1 MLVCSLDCLPSL
13 QLRSA
18 WSRPSQTHS
27 LSHTRFSE
35 VGVVDSESDSQN
47 ISALFFNLNIY
58 LILGSY
64 FYQRASTFPRRS
76 TLQNFGQH
84 LFARKMPPRWQ
95 HSGSGRRV
103 FGFRC
108 SFGPR
113 TPNPTNRIVVVLQF
127 QYGSHQVLQN
137 PFIGLSCPVSQS
149 IEGDRMSRTGS
160 LAARKSRDGSD
171 KKCKTQLRNSNILKP
186 ENPKLKWRIYV

>member
-27 LSHTRFSE
+27 LSHTRYSE
-35 VGVVDSESDSQN
+35 VGVVDSEIVIVRIHQC
-47 ISALFFNLNIY
+47 FFSIWIY

-64 FYQRASTFPRRS
+64 FYQRTSTFPSRS

-95 HSGSGRRV
+95 NSGSGRRV

-113 TPNPTNRIVVVLQF
+113 TPNSTKRIVVALQF
-127 QYGSHQVLQN
+127 QYGSYQVLQN

-171 KKCKTQLRNSNILKP
+171 KKCKTQLRN
-186 ENPKLKWRIYV
+186 